1 MPRKK
6 KPAPLWSDVVGID
19 PFKIVVGERADR
31 GGRVYLRW
39 RSGGNWA
46 WQSTRIRIRTADGAI
61 DEAKKAEAYQAAV
74 DHYALL
80 TGERQ
85 AVVDARKR
93 PLTLGETWTILVDP
107 QHGRYPH
114 DSPYRRELKASL
126 AFACLK
132 LGAGFPWVQFDGA
145 RLRMITRARA
155 EAVLKK
161 GGTAFRVAELCG
173 GSMLTIM
180 RTLQGEGFIPDSVAI
195 PSGATWHHELRRYV
209 ETRSGMPLREPDRPR
224 YTIDEFRK
232 LLATAKQVDPRWDL
246 LFALGAEQRLGQ
258 VRRGRRTSLVMS
270 PNEKGELTLHFETPG
285 RGQKKGAIVELT
297 PDQRAVVDHA
307 LSTGYLRELEAA
319 YKASGTDYG
328 LFPQGRLVDE
338 DTDPRATVARHAQV
352 TPVHTRT
359 VVLWFRATEKL
370 AEIPHVDGRGAYGAR
385 RISVD
390 GAIAEGVSEGGLQAG
405 GGWSDSRMP
414 NQVYRDKKRLSE
426 QGEAARIRAA
436 VRGENVSETYPND
449 GEKTK

>member
-6 KPAPLWSDVVGID
+6 KPAPLWSDVVGVD
-19 PFKIVVGERADR
+19 PFKVTVEERADR

-39 RSGGNWA
+39 RLNGNWA
-46 WQSTRIRIRTADGAI
+46 RASTRLRIRNADGEI
-61 DEAKKAEAYQAAV
+61 DDAKKTEAYQAAV
-74 DHYALL
+74 DQYALL

-93 PLTLGETWTILVDP
+93 PLTLGETWAHLTDR
-107 QHGRYPH
+107 QHGRYPD

-132 LGAGFPWVQFDGA
+132 LGAGFPWVQFDGS

-161 GGTAFRVAELCG
+161 KGTAFRVAELCG
-173 GSMLTIM
+173 GSLLTIM

-195 PSGATWHHELRRYV
+195 PSGATWHTELRRYV
-209 ETRSGMPLREPDRPR
+209 EARRGTPIPEPERPR
-224 YTIDEFRK
+224 YTIDELRK
-232 LLATAKQVDPRWDL
+232 LLATAAQVDPRWNL
-246 LFALGAEQRLGQ
+246 LLALGAEQRLGQ
-258 VRRGRRTSLVMS
+258 VRRGRRSSLV
-270 PNEKGELTLHFETPG
+270 LHEETGRFETPG

-297 PDQRAVVDHA
+297 AGQRAVVDAA
-307 LSTGYLRELEAA
+307 LTTGYLRELEAA
-319 YKASGTDYG
+319 YQASGTDYC

-338 DTDPRATVARHAQV
+338 TTDPRATVERHGAV
-352 TPVHTRT
+352 APVHART

-370 AEIPHVDGRGAYGAR
+370 AEIPHVDGRGAYGVR
-385 RISVD
+385 RTSVD
-390 GAIAEGVSEGGLQAG
+390 GAIAGGISEGGLQAS
-405 GGWSDSRMP
+405 GGWTDPRMP

-426 QGEAARIRAA
+426 QSEAARVRGA
-436 VRGENVSETYPND
+436 VRGENVPETYPND
-449 GEKTK
+449 GEPTK

>member
-6 KPAPLWSDVVGID
+6 QPAPLWSDVVGID

-46 WQSTRIRIRTADGAI
+46 WHSTRLRIRTADGAI

-209 ETRSGMPLREPDRPR
+209 ETRRGTPIPEPERPR
-224 YTIDEFRK
+224 YSIDELRK
-232 LLATAKQVDPRWDL
+232 LLATAHLVDPRWDL
-246 LFALGAEQRLGQ
+246 LLALGAEQRLGQ
-258 VRRGRRTSLVMS
+258 VRRGRRSSLVLV
-270 PNEKGELTLHFETPG
+270 GETGRFETPG
-285 RGQKKGAIVELT
+285 RGQKRGAIVDLT
-297 PDQRAVVDHA
+297 AGQRAVVDRA
-307 LSTGYLRELEAA
+307 LTTGYLRELEAA
-319 YKASGTDYG
+319 HQASGTDYC

-338 DTDPRATVARHAQV
+338 DTDPHATVARHAQA
-352 TPVHTRT
+352 TPVHART
-359 VVLWFRATEKL
+359 VVVWFRQTEAL
-370 AEIPHVDGRGAYGAR
+370 AEIPHVDGRGAYGVR
-385 RISVD
+385 RTSVD

-405 GGWSDSRMP
+405 GGWTDPRMP

-426 QGEAARIRAA
+426 QDEARRVRGA
-436 VRGENVSETYPND
+436 VRGETVAETYPND